1 MTEPKNKRPAN
12 GTTFRKGNP
21 GGPGRPAGVPNKL
34 TTAAKTAIELA
45 AEGLGGAARLQAWAQ
60 SDPLN
65 ERAFWTQIYTKL
77 LPLQVTGED
86 GKPLV
91 PQALTF
97 VFQQAPDSENKT

>member
-1 MTEPKNKRPAN
+1 MANSGTFKKGDGRTRKPK
-12 GTTFRKGNP
+12 GT
-21 GGPGRPAGVPNKL
+21 PNKL

-45 AEGLGGAARLQAWAQ
+45 AEGLGGATRLQVWAQ
-60 SDPLN
+60 SDPAN
-65 ERAFWTQIYTKL
+65 ERAFWTLIYPKL

-97 VFQQAPDSENKT
+97 VFRQAPDSENRT